1 MEDYHAIFYH
11 NSTHFFAHIIS
22 SPTFEFIFKTYYAL
36 RSKAASENFFDSSHP
51 LSLTLEHV
59 KVNKQHTFEAFEKE
73 SYIKIALS
81 LFAKSFQRNLFLKRG
96 LYQKGWFKTEP

>member
-1 MEDYHAIFYH
+1 M
-11 NSTHFFAHIIS
+11 
-22 SPTFEFIFKTYYAL
+22 

-81 LFAKSFQRNLFLKRG
+81 LFAKSFQPNLFLKRG
-96 LYQKGWFKTEP
+96 LYQIGWLKTEPEGAL